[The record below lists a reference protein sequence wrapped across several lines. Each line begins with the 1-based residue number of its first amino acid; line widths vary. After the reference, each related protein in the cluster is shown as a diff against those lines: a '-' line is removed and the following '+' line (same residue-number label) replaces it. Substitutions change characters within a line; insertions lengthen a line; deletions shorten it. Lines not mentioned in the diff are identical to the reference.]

1 MTDAES
7 IPWLLILFRPQLT
20 LAWMP
25 TDIGRTFV
33 LDGAVYAAETESD
46 LTGFFDRIYSR
57 GDGFAGIQ
65 FTPAVLKEVPRHV
78 SGFRYVRSVER
89 DQRLQIFLFGEPPR
103 YVEIVPDEAFGGR
116 VYRTAGGEFATS
128 LDTYFLTREERERL
142 AQSSAV
148 WVDVVPF

>member
-1 MTDAES
+1 MADVES
-7 IPWLLILFRPQLT
+7 IPWLLILFRSQVT

-33 LDGAVYAAETESD
+33 LDGAVYEAETESD
-46 LTGFFDRIYSR
+46 LTGFFDRIYNR

-65 FTPAVLKEVPRHV
+65 LTLAVLKELPRHV
-78 SGFRYVRSVER
+78 SGLPYVRSVDR
-89 DQRLQIFLFGEPPR
+89 DQRLQIFLFDEPR
-103 YVEIVPDEAFGGR
+103 SDVEIVPDQAFGGR
-116 VYRTAGGEFATS
+116 VYRTAGGEFAAS

-142 AQSSAV
+142 AKSRAI